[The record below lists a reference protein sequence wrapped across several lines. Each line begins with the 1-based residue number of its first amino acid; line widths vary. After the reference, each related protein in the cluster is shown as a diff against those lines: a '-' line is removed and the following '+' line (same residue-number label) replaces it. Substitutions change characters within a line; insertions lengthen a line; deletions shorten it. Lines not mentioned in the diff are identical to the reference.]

1 MKKKTKA
8 DLEKEILSLLGEIR
22 KAIHIV
28 YNIDDPKALEA
39 WHILFN
45 AHNGHLHSR
54 TIGVESKRK
63 VIVTPRKRQHKVEL
77 SAQSK

>member
-8 DLEKEILSLLGEIR
+8 ELEKEILHLLGEIR
-22 KAIHIV
+22 EAIHIV

-54 TIGVESKRK
+54 TINVKPDK
-63 VIVTPRKRQHKVEL
+63 VVITPSKRQHKVEL